1 VNAAAFREALSRFA
15 SGVTVVTARLLSAEG
30 DRVVGFTA
38 TSFAS
43 VSLSP
48 PLILVCVSH
57 TASAYDAFVR
67 AETFGVS
74 VLGERQSS
82 IADQFA
88 RKGIDRFAGAPLSE
102 SSGPP
107 LIEGALVQLE
117 CRRFARHEA
126 GDHTV
131 VLGEVTAAHL
141 TQGKPL
147 VYFGRRF
154 AALAIEADVAA
165 PPPLGAGEGGEA

>member
-1 VNAAAFREALSRFA
+1 VNATAFREALSRFA
-15 SGVTVVTARLLSAEG
+15 SGVTVVTARLVGPEG

-38 TSFAS
+38 SSFAS

-57 TASAYDAFVR
+57 TASAYDVFVR
-67 AETFGVS
+67 AEVFGVS

-82 IADQFA
+82 IAEQFA

-102 SSGPP
+102 SSGLP

-117 CRRFARHEA
+117 CRRYARSEA

-131 VLGEVTAAHL
+131 VFGEVTAVRV

-154 AALAIEADVAA
+154 AALEVEAEAA
-165 PPPLGAGEGGEA
+165 VPPALGAGEGGEA